1 MTSTRRALAFCF
13 TLNLCLVAVAVIL
26 GVTRSANGNPSRY
39 FGEGRWTTLVSC
51 LQLLIVAF
59 FAFRV
64 FLCRGAVTS
73 DRGPRLWLLI
83 AVGFVFLAADDGFQ
97 IHEQIDSIIHR
108 RLHWKST
115 ALTDRIDDAI
125 IALYGLIGLVVLWVY
140 RRELLQ
146 FRPMLKALGVGGVC
160 AVLSILC
167 DTLSN
172 RPDFFFWLT
181 GNMDRAKKLEGWFAV
196 GDGGFQLLAIGSF
209 VAAFYL
215 AWAQARMGGSATT
228 PATTPGAV

>member
-1 MTSTRRALAFCF
+1 MTSTRRALAFCL
-13 TLNLCLVAVAVIL
+13 TLNGFFVVAAVVL
-26 GVTRSANGNPSRY
+26 GLIRSANGNPSRY
-39 FGEGRWTTLVSC
+39 FGEGRWTTAVSC
-51 LQLLIVAF
+51 MQLLIVAF

-64 FLCRGAVTS
+64 FLCRRAPTNGPGA
-73 DRGPRLWLLI
+73 RLWLLI
-83 AVGFVFLAADDGFQ
+83 ALGFVFLAADDALQ

-108 RLHWKST
+108 RFHWKST

-125 IALYGLIGLVVLWVY
+125 IALYGLIGLVVLWIY

-146 FRPMLKALGVGGVC
+146 FRSMLKALAVGGVC
-160 AVLSILC
+160 AVVSIAC

-181 GNMDRAKKLEGWFAV
+181 GDMPRAQKLEGWFAV
-196 GDGGFQLLAIGSF
+196 GDGGFQLLALGSF

-215 AWAQARMGGSATT
+215 AWIQARFENEAQSRT
-228 PATTPGAV
+228 